1 MLQKRIGTV
10 GGLLAAVALSSCSG
24 NGQNPQK
31 VTTVNPLLGK
41 LQLAVG
47 TANIFG
53 DLGAGGGA
61 LTGLNV
67 VATFR
72 QPSGAQTP
80 GDTDALVNTPTLSGP
95 FTLPTT
101 AGTPNAF
108 GSTISGGPSAGEIGG
123 ARITATP
130 QQNPGSSTIPA
141 STFGVSGGVT
151 GLGIE
156 PFNYTT
162 TGNPGGGTV
171 GTPTTFKPYI
181 VPAYDNGDAN
191 AFRPWGG
198 PPAFDPNKD
207 GKGERDGTA
216 VSTTILGVS
225 EGLDVF
231 AGVTPAVGSYTLSV
245 NIPTYQ
251 NQTTGNV
258 STTASLGTGALL
270 PAVTPPVGTPDGT
283 GGATFAVTLP
293 AGVTEAYV
301 QVTDFG
307 LPENPDGTQ
316 NGNCNSAGDGAPN
329 STGGVNAPPVYYTL
343 LVTSSG
349 TATLPPTD
357 GPGTPGTTTPSICT
371 PTQNTTASGSTT
383 PSVGDQFTTQL
394 IGFDYPA
401 YQASYPNSNGNPAPA
416 LLGAAGQ
423 ADITISS
430 GRFFTQPVGSA
441 AIRVKPFAFLKR
453 ASATSVHLRH

>member
-1 MLQKRIGTV
+1 MV

-31 VTTVNPLLGK
+31 VTTVNPLQGK

-72 QPSGAQTP
+72 QPAGAQTP

-95 FTLPTT
+95 FTLPTA
-101 AGTPNAF
+101 AGTPDAY
-108 GSTISGGPSAGEIGG
+108 GSTIGTGPGPGETGG
-123 ARITATP
+123 ARVTATP

-162 TGNPGGGTV
+162 TGTAGTV

-231 AGVTPAVGSYTLSV
+231 AGVAPAVGSYSLSV
-245 NIPTYQ
+245 NVPTSQ
-251 NQTTGNV
+251 NGTSGNV
-258 STTASLGTGALL
+258 STSASLGSGALL
-270 PAVTPPVGTPDGT
+270 PAVTPPVAAPDGT
-283 GGATFAVTLP
+283 GGATLAVTLP

-301 QVTDFG
+301 QITDFG
-307 LPENPDGTQ
+307 LPENPDGSQ
-316 NGNCNSAGDGAPN
+316 NGNCNSAGDGGPGN
-329 STGGVNAPPVYYTL
+329 NPPIYYTL
-343 LVTSSG
+343 FVTASG
-349 TATLPPTD
+349 TATLPPND

-401 YQASYPNSNGNPAPA
+401 YQASYPNSNGNPAPT

-430 GRFFTQPVGSA
+430 AMSFMQPVGTA
-441 AIRVKPFAFLKR
+441 AIRVKSFAFLKR
-453 ASATSVHLRH
+453 VSATSARLRH

>member
-1 MLQKRIGTV
+1 MLQRRIGTV

-24 NGQNPQK
+24 NGLNPQK
-31 VTTVNPLLGK
+31 VTTVNPLQGK

-47 TANIFG
+47 TANVFG
-53 DLGAGGGA
+53 DLGAGAGA
-61 LTGLNV
+61 VTGLNV

-95 FTLPTT
+95 FTLPAT
-101 AGTPNAF
+101 AGKPNPY
-108 GSTISGGPSAGEIGG
+108 GSTIGGGPAPGEIGG
-123 ARITATP
+123 AKITATP
-130 QQNPGSSTIPA
+130 QQNPGSSTIPS
-141 STFGVSGGVT
+141 STFGVNGGVT

-162 TGNPGGGTV
+162 TGTAGTV
-171 GTPTTFKPYI
+171 GTPSTFKPYI

-216 VSTTILGVS
+216 LSTTILGVS

-231 AGVTPAVGSYTLSV
+231 AGVAPAVGSYTLSDNV
-245 NIPTYQ
+245 PTSQ
-251 NQTTGNV
+251 NGTSGNV
-258 STTASLGTGALL
+258 SATASLGTTALL
-270 PAVTPPVGTPDGT
+270 AAATPPVATPDGT

-293 AGVTEAYV
+293 PGVTEGYV
-301 QVTDFG
+301 EVTDFG
-307 LPENPDGTQ
+307 LPENTDGTQ
-316 NGNCNSAGDGAPN
+316 NASCNSSGDGAPN
-329 STGGVNAPPVYYTL
+329 STGGVNSPPVYYTL
-343 LVTSSG
+343 FVTASG

-401 YQASYPNSNGNPAPA
+401 YEASYPNSNGNPAPT

-430 GRFFTQPVGSA
+430 GAFFTQPVGTA
-441 AIRVKPFAFLKR
+441 AIRVRPFAFLKR
-453 ASATSVHLRH
+453 SSVDSLRLRH